1 MYKMN
6 GKEIQLKK
14 LYALLEKIRNNV
26 LGADY
31 QTRVEM
37 QQLEN
42 KVMERI
48 KFIKSDKAS
57 QD

>member
-57 QD
+57 QA

>member
-1 MYKMN
+1 MN

-57 QD
+57 QA